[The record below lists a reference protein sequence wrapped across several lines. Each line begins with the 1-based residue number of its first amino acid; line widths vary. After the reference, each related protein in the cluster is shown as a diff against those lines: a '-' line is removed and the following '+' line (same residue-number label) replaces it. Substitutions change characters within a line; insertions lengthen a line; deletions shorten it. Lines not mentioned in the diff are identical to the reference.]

1 MALIRLMREEDIP
14 ELLDVWSAYYRYDP
28 MQERLLREK
37 IWEDVDYDP
46 ELQLVAEEAGKVV
59 AFASGVVRPDFVP
72 GIGWIKLLGLPSEP
86 NLSIESALLDEI
98 ETRLAHHGIEKIQI
112 FDSAPNYLMPGIDP
126 RYTRLLV
133 SLEHRGY
140 RRFDDTVNMEVELPG
155 HDFDTSETERKLAA
169 EGIEIRRAR
178 PEDKEATLAELKE
191 HFPEWVPEVE
201 RTFRND
207 PVSLH
212 IALLNGKV
220 VAFSAYDANNIGTG
234 WFGPMGTATRLRG
247 KGIGRVLYLR
257 CLRDIQAQGHHR
269 AIIPWAG
276 PIGFYYLTSQAVVTR
291 VFWRYVKR
299 MEQE

>member
-37 IWEDVDYDP
+37 IWEDVDYDR

-140 RRFDDTVNMEVELPG
+140 RRFDDTVNMEVELITPVALEPELR
-155 HDFDTSETERKLAA
+155 FAIR
-169 EGIEIRRAR
+169 EG
-178 PEDKEATLAELKE
+178 
-191 HFPEWVPEVE
+191 
-201 RTFRND
+201 
-207 PVSLH
+207 
-212 IALLNGKV
+212 GKTV
-220 VAFSAYDANNIGTG
+220 G
-234 WFGPMGTATRLRG
+234 
-247 KGIGRVLYLR
+247 
-257 CLRDIQAQGHHR
+257 
-269 AIIPWAG
+269 AG
-276 PIGFYYLTSQAVVTR
+276 VVT
-291 VFWRYVKR
+291 
-299 MEQE
+299 EILE